1 MILDGL
7 DNPLSWKNEG
17 SYKLRDKTQYSN
29 KQASISFLVNHG
41 PQILATSILM
51 TLLDCLGHVCELRYL
66 KPTIFAFFGSLKL
79 A

>member
-1 MILDGL
+1 MGWTTHYPEKMKVVT
-7 DNPLSWKNEG
+7 NYVTKP
-17 SYKLRDKTQYSN
+17 QYSN
-29 KQASISFLVNHG
+29 KQASISFLENRG